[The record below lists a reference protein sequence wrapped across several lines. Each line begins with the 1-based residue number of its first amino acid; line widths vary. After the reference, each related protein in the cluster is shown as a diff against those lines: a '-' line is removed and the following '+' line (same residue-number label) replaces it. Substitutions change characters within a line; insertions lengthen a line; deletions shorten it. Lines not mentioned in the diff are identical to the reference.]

1 MDEKEVFKYIEKYA
15 SQYRKEQITK
25 RLLESGASYESI
37 VKGFDN
43 FSKISDSTSSNHEI
57 DEDKEISS
65 AHLKSRSI
73 KKSKKQQRK
82 KKSSSASL
90 LILIFGIIL
99 FGIILLY
106 PHQTSSIFIKDSIK
120 VSNYFSIDSSS
131 SFEKTGEVK
140 LYLKYL
146 SVLDLEISS
155 SDAKNY
161 LVAESGVCKLENIEK
176 IDDNEN
182 QEDIIILE
190 QNFEYV
196 FTYVC
201 MEELSNSYTI
211 SGHIALNLFEPEV
224 DEYITLKRGTFR
236 VSNNFLFD

>member
-43 FSKISDSTSSNHEI
+43 FSKSLDSTSSNHEI

-65 AHLKSRSI
+65 AHLKGRLI
-73 KKSKKQQRK
+73 KKSKKQQHK
-82 KKSSSASL
+82 KKSSLPSL
-90 LILIFGIIL
+90 LILILGIAL

-120 VSNYFSIDSSS
+120 VSNYFSIDPIS
-131 SFEKTGEVK
+131 SFEKRGEVK

-161 LVAESGVCKLENIEK
+161 LVVEGRVCKLEDIEK
-176 IDDNEN
+176 IDDK
-182 QEDIIILE
+182 QSRGDTTILE
-190 QNFEYV
+190 QNLEYL
-196 FTYVC
+196 FTYMC
-201 MEELSNSYTI
+201 MEELSNSYTL
-211 SGHIALNLFEPEV
+211 SGQIALNLFEPEV